1 MSEQPIV
8 ARRRFTSPHPFWATV
23 RLVLVASALIHNRGV
38 AAEPV
43 GGLVRVRAVLP
54 KPQDVVADLGLT
66 GTIKARYQS
75 NVAFR
80 IGGRV
85 TERRV
90 EVGQHVT
97 ADQVLATLD
106 PVEQQADVANA
117 QAALAS
123 ARALE
128 QQAETTFKRQQS
140 LISSGYTTRASFDQA
155 QEGLNTTRAQVE
167 AAQAAF
173 NTVQEQLSYADL
185 RAGVDGVI
193 VSRDV
198 EAGQVVQAGQT
209 VFVLAQ
215 DGPRD
220 AVFDIPE
227 TLLTTPPKDKAV
239 DVVLQ
244 SDATITAVGTAREI
258 SPIVDTS
265 SDTVTVKVGLSRIDQ
280 RMSLGAAVVGRA
292 HWERKPALVLPWSA
306 LFESGGHPAV
316 WVLDDED
323 RASLQR
329 VVVQSYGTGIVVLRS
344 GLDGSHRVV
353 TAGIQLLYPGQKVA
367 VVSGEGL

>member
-1 MSEQPIV
+1 MSERLQL
-8 ARRRFTSPHPFWATV
+8 ARRRPVSVAFSIRCGRAAFAAFLLQVGTAHADPDLVSVKAV
-23 RLVLVASALIHNRGV
+23 RPR
-38 AAEPV
+38 
-43 GGLVRVRAVLP
+43 
-54 KPQDVVADLGLT
+54 PQSVSADLGLT

-75 NVAFR
+75 NISFR

-85 TERRV
+85 TARRV
-90 EVGQHVT
+90 EVGQHIT

-123 ARALE
+123 AHALE

-155 QEGLNTTRAQVE
+155 QEGLNTTRAQVD
-167 AAQAAF
+167 AAQAGF

-185 RAGVDGVI
+185 KAEVDGVV

-209 VFVLAQ
+209 VFVIAQ

-227 TLLTTPPKDKAV
+227 ALLTTPPKDRTV

-244 SDATITAVGTAREI
+244 SDPSITAVGTVREI

-265 SDTVTVKVGLSRIDQ
+265 SDTVTVKVGLSRIDP

-292 HWERKPALVLPWSA
+292 HWEQRLALVLPWSA
-306 LFESGGHPAV
+306 LFESGGEPAV
-316 WVLDDED
+316 WVLDDQD
-323 RASLQR
+323 RVSLQP
-329 VVVQSYGTGIVVLRS
+329 VAVQSYGTGTVVLKG
-344 GLDGSHRVV
+344 GLDGHERVV
-353 TAGIQLLYPGQKVA
+353 TAGIQFLYPGQKV
-367 VVSGEGL
+367 VVAPGEGL